1 MPPGTRDGAAPPQV
15 PPQTTGHDPEQKARE
30 ALARG
35 DRDGALAIL
44 VQAYGSALYRF
55 CRQMVADPDLA
66 KDVHQSTFLQAFE
79 GLEGFGGRFLFRAW
93 LYRIARHRC
102 LDALKIA
109 RRREKRFPRTG
120 ELPESPDPNAGADVS
135 LGEKDRIAAVRRCLG
150 ELAPHIRAAVLLRF
164 QEGISYEQM
173 AGHLRERAPT
183 LQARVA
189 RAMPVLRRCLEA
201 QGFAS

>member
-1 MPPGTRDGAAPPQV
+1 MGESAAPRAA
-15 PPQTTGHDPEQKARE
+15 GEDPEQEARE

-44 VQAYGSALYRF
+44 VRAYGSALYRF
-55 CRQMVADPDLA
+55 CYQMVADPDLA

-109 RRREKRFPRTG
+109 RRREKRFPRTA
-120 ELPESPDPNAGADVS
+120 ELPEHPDPDAGADVS
-135 LGEKDRIAAVRRCLG
+135 LSEKDRAAAVRRCLG
-150 ELAPHIRAAVLLRF
+150 ELAPHIHSAVLLRF
-164 QEGISYEQM
+164 QEGFSYEQM
-173 AGHLRERAPT
+173 AKLLRERAPT

-201 QGFAS
+201 QGFVA